1 MITLSSEARRLYD
14 MYLSIYLVESGEFKK
29 LPRGRQL
36 PAFELL
42 ENVSSQSTMSPPRL
56 VESVSFETAEEI
68 FNFLPKKAQHFL
80 KECGKAQKSG
90 WYNHEIGEC
99 DPPGTKSTSSRGILL
114 LQKYLGQGGRCQYT
128 GLSCEGPGYMVVDH
142 IIELGEGTDAPSN
155 WALVNAELNSWKK
168 NKNFEQLVEAAK
180 KVVLRGRTE
189 WQQKKGESSKNTAA
203 RKEAKQRIKS
213 MSLPELRQEWERL
226 LDPAVPNSSKQ
237 REYIGRRIN
246 IKALGTSRKKV
257 NGEKRTGGCERNY
270 TAVLNTYIQVFLFD
284 SPDKARRL
292 YELSR
297 STDKRYIAGDV
308 SLATLLECHAS
319 NVEQCRG
326 HIWKEGNWDS
336 DKWIATQLK
345 RRPNG

>member
-1 MITLSSEARRLYD
+1 MTTLSSEAHRLYD
-14 MYLSIYLVESGEFKK
+14 LYLSTYLVESGEFRK
-29 LPRGRQL
+29 LPKGRQL

-42 ENVSSQSTMSPPRL
+42 ENVSSQSTMPPPPL
-56 VESVSFETAEEI
+56 VEYVSIETSEEI

-90 WYNHEIGEC
+90 WYNHEIGKC

-114 LQKYLGQGGRCQYT
+114 LQKYLEQGGRCQYT
-128 GLSCEGPGYMVVDH
+128 GRSCEGPGYMVVDH
-142 IIELGEGTDAPSN
+142 IIELGEGSDDPSN

-180 KVVLRGRTE
+180 KVVLGGRSK

-203 RKEAKQRIKS
+203 KKEAKQRIES
-213 MSLPELRQEWERL
+213 MSLPELRQEWKRL
-226 LDPAVPNSSKQ
+226 LGRVPNSSKL

-270 TAVLNTYIQVFLFD
+270 TAVLNTFIQEFLFGSQD
-284 SPDKARRL
+284 EARRL
-292 YELSR
+292 YDLSR
-297 STDKRYIAGDV
+297 ATDKKYIAGDV
-308 SLATLLECHAS
+308 SLVSLMECHAS
-319 NVEQCRG
+319 NVEQCKG
-326 HIWKEGNWDS
+326 HIWNARNWNRA
-336 DKWIATQLK
+336 KWIAGQLK